1 MCQFPQF
8 GILLYFIS
16 LLKKKMLL
24 IPSMNAMNSPLVLL
38 LSKVRIIYIQITCL
52 WPLFFFPFLP
62 CEYILTHW
70 ACVPSFNITCYIS
83 HILANKSLLLIM
95 VFPNKGLFLFLNCHL
110 AVASPLA
117 SNRFSTCGSLSSITW
132 FFSYLFFFS
141 PPLNSVVLLPEN
153 NHMVDAWSLYPAAS
167 GILNNIFPLACLN
180 VMCDEW
186 NLWQNLF
193 WRCCLLFSPLPHSDS
208 TFQIAQQPLPM
219 NIWKA
224 VDATSELMKMDTME
238 QHSRKA

>member
-1 MCQFPQF
+1 MQWIHLLSCCCQRLESSTFRSHACGHCFSFLFSPVNTYWL
-8 GILLYFIS
+8 IELVYLPLIS
-16 LLKKKMLL
+16 PATFHTYLL
-24 IPSMNAMNSPLVLL
+24 INHYCSLWCF
-38 LSKVRIIYIQITCL
+38 QIKA
-52 WPLFFFPFLP
+52 W
-62 CEYILTHW
+62 
-70 ACVPSFNITCYIS
+70 
-83 HILANKSLLLIM
+83 
-95 VFPNKGLFLFLNCHL
+95 FLFLNCHL

-153 NHMVDAWSLYPAAS
+153 KHMVDAWSLYPAAS

-208 TFQIAQQPLPM
+208 TLQIAQQPLPM

-238 QHSRKA
+238 QHSRKAQ